1 LNELEP
7 ETEPSKADRQFQEAL
22 SAVESTLD
30 KLRRCSD
37 EEKTRLRAD
46 ITQMGEMYR
55 KLTSGRVEIVVFGE
69 ISTGKSALINALVGK
84 AINAVDIQG
93 GWTKQ
98 VWGTKWEGCG
108 YRMHSLD
115 DSEIVLI
122 DTPGINEVGGDD
134 RAKMAREAAQKAD
147 LILFVT
153 DSDLNDTEFSA
164 ILNIASMQKPIIV
177 VLNKLDLYSPE
188 QRRRLLEVVRDERL
202 AEIVPPDLV
211 VTSSADPREVEY
223 VIESPDGKTRSEWRK
238 PEPQVTELKVK
249 ILSILE
255 QDGLDLIAL
264 NAALYAADKNDRIA
278 TLRMELRDRRANQ
291 IIRTYAVV
299 KGVVVAVNP
308 IGYVDVLG
316 GVVVDGTMVMML
328 AKIYQ
333 LDMSLEKAKEL
344 AKAILKSAGW
354 ITLGELTG
362 AAFKLLSFSWSTP
375 LTLLPQ
381 AASAAFS
388 SYVVGQAA
396 KYYLEHGA
404 SWGGEGPKVV
414 IRRILNNINKQSV
427 IENFKEDIKKKLLL
441 NPHAKQPH
449 AK

>member
-1 LNELEP
+1 MET
-7 ETEPSKADRQFQEAL
+7 ETEPSKGDLQFQDAL
-22 SAVESTLD
+22 LAVESTLD

-37 EEKTRLRAD
+37 DEKSRLRAD

-55 KLTSGRVEIVVFGE
+55 KLTKGRVEIVVFGE

-108 YRMHSLD
+108 YRMPSLD
-115 DSEIVLI
+115 DSEVVLI

-134 RAKMAREAAQKAD
+134 RAKMAREAAQRAD